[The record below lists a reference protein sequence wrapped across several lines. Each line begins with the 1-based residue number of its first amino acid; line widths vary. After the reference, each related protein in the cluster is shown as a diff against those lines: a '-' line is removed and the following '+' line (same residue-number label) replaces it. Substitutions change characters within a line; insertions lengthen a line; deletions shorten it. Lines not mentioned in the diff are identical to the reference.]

1 MSVPA
6 LRAGPAIKRE
16 TSLPPGPRLPVTI
29 QTYLYWGYTPHYLRA
44 CHRRYGDAFTV
55 RAFPAGTRVFLVDPN
70 DIKTVFTADPEVFR
84 AGEANAVLKPVM
96 GSRSVLLIDGEEH
109 IAQRRRMLPAFHGD
123 SVSNYHDV
131 VEAATHVEI
140 DRWTPGKP
148 FQLMDAMRRV
158 TLEVILRAVIGAKDP
173 QRLSALRETLP
184 RVANVGG
191 TVMLLWIRP
200 ELGRVG
206 PWRRYRQ
213 AQARA
218 DDLLYQEIAE
228 HRADPGLN
236 QRTDVL
242 SLLMHQEQSDPAG
255 PDDENLRDQLVT
267 LLLAGHETT
276 TTALAWAFERL
287 LRHPDVLSRL
297 CESIAAGEEEYLDAV
312 VKEILRLRPI
322 IHDVGRVL
330 AVPAEVGGHLLPAG
344 TMVSP
349 SIGLV
354 QSAEANFPDADAF
367 APERFLHAQAPPYSW
382 IPFGGGSRR
391 CLGAAFAT
399 LEMKTV
405 LRTILSRTQLQPVRA
420 RSEGTRVHHITLVPS
435 RGGKVRLLSRTR
447 LQPPTTAPPTHTPQ
461 ALHKQTTTEKTGVKH
476 ESEISNH

>member
-1 MSVPA
+1 
-6 LRAGPAIKRE
+6 
-16 TSLPPGPRLPVTI
+16 
-29 QTYLYWGYTPHYLRA
+29 
-44 CHRRYGDAFTV
+44 
-55 RAFPAGTRVFLVDPN
+55 
-70 DIKTVFTADPEVFR
+70 
-84 AGEANAVLKPVM
+84 
-96 GSRSVLLIDGEEH
+96 
-109 IAQRRRMLPAFHGD
+109 
-123 SVSNYHDV
+123 
-131 VEAATHVEI
+131 
-140 DRWTPGKP
+140 
-148 FQLMDAMRRV
+148 
-158 TLEVILRAVIGAKDP
+158 VIGAKDP

-184 RVANVGG
+184 RVADVGG

-228 HRADPGLN
+228 HRADPDLD

-255 PDDENLRDQLVT
+255 PDDRNLRDQLVT

-297 CESIAAGEEEYLDAV
+297 SESIAAGEDEYLDAV
-312 VKEILRLRPI
+312 VKEILRLRPV

-330 AVPAEVGGHLLPAG
+330 TVPAEIAGHRLPAG
-344 TMVSP
+344 TVVSP

-354 QSAEANFPDADAF
+354 QSADANFPDADAF
-367 APERFLHAQAPPYSW
+367 APERFLDAQAPPYSW

-405 LRTILSRTQLQPVRA
+405 LRTILSRTQLQPV
-420 RSEGTRVHHITLVPS
+420 G
-435 RGGKVRLLSRTR
+435 
-447 LQPPTTAPPTHTPQ
+447 APHTP
-461 ALHKQTTTEKTGVKH
+461 HP
-476 ESEISNH
+476 ESWRRGPPAKPNTLSGTPRQRYRPRRRKPSTRNSNQKDRSQRWVRDQQPLTVTHRPSHSPIPGYDRQPQRTSNA